1 MIILFFIVR
10 IGYDPQEEKKD
21 ELHSQCLRELNKQKQ
36 FDYKILIPIIINI
49 NEDCSFDSLKDGTLF

>member
-21 ELHSQCLRELNKQKQ
+21 ELHSQCLRGLNKQKQ

-49 NEDCSFDSLKDGTLF
+49 NEDCSFYSLKDGTLF